1 MPLNVGCV
9 VGSSGAQIAF
19 FMSHSLFF
27 VCDSCRR
34 VPLSFRGACK
44 CATLGASPNSL
55 ERAIVV
61 VVCVGTSF
69 GRLLFLS
76 ALGVMMRC
84 VAASLFISYVVIGCK
99 VFTLMLYVRWAHRRL
114 RGALQA
120 QGVRIIDA
128 AGGLSYAGLAQIR
141 TDSGFGSICGMNQAA
156 ADVVCKQLGYGSGVA
171 SDSPCGSYGGSDVCG
186 APGSPVAMQ
195 SLTCTG
201 AELAVSECE
210 LPAADAS

>member
-1 MPLNVGCV
+1 MW
-9 VGSSGAQIAF
+9 A
-19 FMSHSLFF
+19 
-27 VCDSCRR
+27 R
-34 VPLSFRGACK
+34 
-44 CATLGASPNSL
+44 
-55 ERAIVV
+55 
-61 VVCVGTSF
+61 TSTGF
-69 GRLLFLS
+69 PFHP
-76 ALGVMMRC
+76 ALGMTMRC
-84 VAASLFISYVVIGCK
+84 VAACLFISYVVICCK
-99 VFTLMLYVRWAHRRL
+99 VLTLMLYVRSAHRRL

-171 SDSPCGSYGGSDVCG
+171 SDSPCGSYGGSDICG

-210 LPAADAS
+210 WSAPEAGCASHATDSVVFCAGGAMEPQVGTYCS